1 MPGPPH
7 AFSKNPLR
15 TREDLQQALK
25 SFLDPLAPHTS
36 PRGAR
41 IKIGSTA
48 THYDETAAQLEGFAR
63 PLWGL
68 AALLAGGGTYDGVDR
83 WVSGLAAG
91 TDPSDGLEYW
101 GESRA
106 KDQRMV
112 EMSPIGFALAVA
124 SEQLWSPLSPAAKET
139 LREWL
144 TAINDKEVCVC
155 VCVPGQ
161 SAHRL

>member
-7 AFSKNPLR
+7 AFSKNPMR
-15 TREDLQQALK
+15 TRHELQEALK
-25 SFLDPLAPHTS
+25 SLLDPLAPHTS
-36 PRGAR
+36 PHGAR

-68 AALLAGGGTYDGVDR
+68 ASLLAGGGTYAGVER
-83 WVSGLAAG
+83 WVGGLAAG
-91 TDPSDGLEYW
+91 TDPSDPAEYW

-124 SEQLWSPLSPAAKET
+124 SEQLWDPLSAAAKEA
-139 LREWL
+139 LRRWL
-144 TAINDKEVCVC
+144 TAINDKEVCISVL
-155 VCVPGQ
+155 
-161 SAHRL
+161 HIYI